1 MRKQEF
7 LSKLKRKISR
17 IPKNELNERL
27 NFYSEMIDDRVEA
40 GFSEEEAVARIG
52 TVEDVASQVLREYPS
67 LIDENKKIV
76 YKNNWLLIGI
86 GSPLWI
92 PLLIA
97 VFAIVLSLYI
107 VLWSVV
113 ISIWAVFVSFAAV
126 SVASPIIALI
136 YIGSNFGYAL
146 GFVGIGIAFFG
157 LTVLTYYGAKGLSIA
172 SVKLG
177 KYLLTIF
184 KSKKKEL
191 EEK

>member
-7 LSKLKRKISR
+7 LLKLKRKISR

-52 TVEDVASQVLREYPS
+52 TVEDVASQILKEYPS

-113 ISIWAVFVSFAAV
+113 ISIWAVFVSR
-126 SVASPIIALI
+126 IM
-136 YIGSNFGYAL
+136 
-146 GFVGIGIAFFG
+146 
-157 LTVLTYYGAKGLSIA
+157 
-172 SVKLG
+172 
-177 KYLLTIF
+177 
-184 KSKKKEL
+184 
-191 EEK
+191 

>member
-1 MRKQEF
+1 MSKNEF
-7 LSKLKRKISR
+7 LYKLKKKLRGV
-17 IPKNELNERL
+17 PKNELEERL
-27 NFYSEMIDDRVEA
+27 NFYSEMIDDRIDE
-40 GFSEEEAVARIG
+40 GFSEHEAVARIG
-52 TVEDVASQVLREYPS
+52 TVEDVANQILREYPS

-76 YKNNWLLIGI
+76 YKNNWLLIVI

-113 ISIWAVFVSFAAV
+113 ISLWAVFVSFAAV
-126 SVASPIIALI
+126 SVASPIIAII

-146 GFVGIGIAFFG
+146 GFIGVGIAFFG

-172 SVKLG
+172 SIKLG
-177 KYLLTIF
+177 IYLLTIF
-184 KSKKKEL
+184 KNKRKEL